1 MLRSTGH
8 VERRPGADACQG
20 SISHQS
26 DSITDF
32 LGRRFPCH
40 PHPTRRR
47 PSRGSKHVTIIASRV
62 IALALAFGCA
72 GHAHAQVFPS
82 KPITLVV
89 GFAPGG
95 PTDTVA
101 RIIADHMK
109 TTLGQTV
116 VVENVGGAAGT
127 IAAARVARA
136 TPDGHTLNVG
146 QWTSNVGGP
155 AITPTPYDVL
165 NDFEPVSLL
174 TTSYLWILGRK
185 SLPANN
191 LQELIAWLKANP
203 DKSSGAIVGSGS
215 AAHVCFIDFQ
225 IKSGTRFALFPY
237 KGGTPALQ
245 DLVGGQ
251 VDISC
256 LEAAQTMQ
264 QFRAGM
270 VKVFG
275 VLANKRWAG
284 APDVPTLAEGGLPG
298 HQIEFWHGLW
308 APKGTPKDVVA
319 KLNAAVSAAFADP
332 AVRKRFTDLGHAIPA
347 QEQQSPQALFAHHKA
362 ELDRWWPLI
371 KAAGI
376 KAP

>member
-1 MLRSTGH
+1 
-8 VERRPGADACQG
+8 VN
-20 SISHQS
+20 
-26 DSITDF
+26 
-32 LGRRFPCH
+32 
-40 PHPTRRR
+40 
-47 PSRGSKHVTIIASRV
+47 IIASLI
-62 IALALAFGCA
+62 IALSLALACVGN
-72 GHAHAQVFPS
+72 AHAQAFPS

-101 RIIADHMK
+101 RIIADHIK

-136 TPDGHTLNVG
+136 APDGYTLNVG

-155 AITPTPYDVL
+155 AIMPTPYDVL

-174 TTSYLWILGRK
+174 TTSYLWILGRA

-203 DKSSGAIVGSGS
+203 DKSTGAIVGAGS
-215 AAHVCFIDFQ
+215 AAHICLIDFQ
-225 IKSGTRFALFPY
+225 SKTGTKFAFVPY
-237 KGGTPALQ
+237 KGGTPVLQ

-264 QFRAGM
+264 QLRAGM

-308 APKGTPKDVVA
+308 APKGTPKDIVA

-332 AVRKRFTDLGHAIPA
+332 AVRKRFADLGHEIPA
-347 QEQQSPQALFAHHKA
+347 PDQQSPQALFAHHKA
-362 ELDRWWPLI
+362 ELERWWPLI

-376 KAP
+376 KAQ